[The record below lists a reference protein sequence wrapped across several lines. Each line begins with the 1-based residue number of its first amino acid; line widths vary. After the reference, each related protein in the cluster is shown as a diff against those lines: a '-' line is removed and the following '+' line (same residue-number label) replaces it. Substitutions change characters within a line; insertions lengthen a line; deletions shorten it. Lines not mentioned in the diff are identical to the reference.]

1 MEKKDSR
8 KGDTPTAK
16 KTVSS
21 NPERNIQSEK
31 DKLEKRIRG
40 TKPPRS
46 VCSESCAPGFRK
58 VIHPGKPACCYYCVQ
73 CAEGEIANQS
83 DSTGCL
89 SCPLEEWSNERKDKC
104 IQRSTEFLSYDDPL
118 GIALT
123 SITVMASVLTAAI
136 LVIFIRFNDT
146 PIVKANNRNLS
157 YLLLITLMVC
167 FLCSF
172 IFIGYPNWLTCR
184 LRQAVFGVSFVL
196 SVSSILAKTIMVV
209 IAFSATKPN
218 SKFKGWVGPQ
228 LSYTL
233 VSLSTLVQLI
243 ICVTWI
249 AWSSP
254 FPEQNFKSQPGLII
268 IECNEGS
275 TTAFWCMLG
284 YMGVLA
290 GICFI
295 VAFLSRNLPDSF
307 NEAKFI
313 SFSMLVFVSVW
324 LGFIPA
330 YLSTKGKYM
339 VAVEVFA
346 IIASSA
352 GLLACI
358 FFPKCF
364 IILMRPDKNTK
375 SYLMGKGT

>member
-1 MEKKDSR
+1 MK
-8 KGDTPTAK
+8 
-16 KTVSS
+16 
-21 NPERNIQSEK
+21 
-31 DKLEKRIRG
+31 
-40 TKPPRS
+40 
-46 VCSESCAPGFRK
+46 
-58 VIHPGKPACCYYCVQ
+58 Y
-73 CAEGEIANQS
+73 
-83 DSTGCL
+83 STGCL
-89 SCPLEEWSNERKDKC
+89 SCPFEEWPNEMRDKC
-104 IQRSTEFLSYDDPL
+104 IQRDIEFLSYNDPMS
-118 GIALT
+118 IALT
-123 SITVMASVLTAAI
+123 SITVMGSLLTAAI
-136 LVIFIRFNDT
+136 LIIFIRFNDT

-157 YLLLITLMVC
+157 YLLLITLMLC

-172 IFIGYPNWLTCR
+172 IFMGYPNVLTCR
-184 LRQAVFGVSFVL
+184 LRQAVFGISFVL
-196 SVSSILAKTIMVV
+196 SVSCVLAKTIMVV
-209 IAFSATKPN
+209 VAFNATKPN

-249 AWSSP
+249 ACSSP
-254 FPEQNFKSQPGLII
+254 FPERNFKSQPGLII

-275 TTAFWCMLG
+275 AIAFWCMLG
-284 YMGVLA
+284 YMGILA
-290 GICFI
+290 AICFL

-313 SFSMLVFVSVW
+313 SFSMVVFVSVW

-339 VAVEVFA
+339 VAVEIFA

-352 GLLACI
+352 GLLVCI

-364 IILMRPDKNTK
+364 IILFRPNLNSKT
-375 SYLMGKGT
+375 YLKTRGTQNR